1 MSQTVSPRPSRDA
14 RPVLL
19 FFICLTVLALIAQ
32 TWWAIVQDRQ
42 LTIESET
49 RNSAAT
55 VRSLE
60 EHTTRILEEV
70 NHLLDGT
77 AEMIAGMD
85 PARLNDRFS
94 LQRMLVSQRDN
105 LQSVSALWLVDSQ
118 GNNLVTT
125 LQFPSKPLSF
135 SSHSYVAAL
144 NASPEDRRVV
154 IGDPV
159 RNGYDNEWQLPVA
172 RNLYDR
178 NGKRIGILVASIRV
192 AYIIDFYKR
201 VLSDKNASVTFTRTG
216 IVLMRL
222 PYDERWLG
230 RDVSKTP
237 IADIINS
244 GPIEGNFENISVF
257 EQNSRLFSYRKS
269 TAYPLTTTYAVET
282 ASALKPW
289 KVRSLQRV
297 LSTGATVLFIAI
309 LTFFLLLH
317 IRRSRA
323 SENRLQVSETRYR
336 MLYEGASDGVFL
348 LTGNQV
354 VVDCNRAAVA
364 LLGAGDKQEIVG
376 RSMAAFSPMDQRSAD
391 AQGRQPKI
399 EAALEGEPQK
409 IEWPILR
416 NGRLTYYE
424 VTLTLVEMGRQPM
437 LLGMFRDIDARKQAE
452 DLQRGQ
458 NAILHIIAGGDD
470 LQKIL
475 GEIVVFAEQRAPHA
489 TCMILLQSE
498 DGTKLTWGGGPNLPD
513 RMVQKMLETRIKQG
527 NGAASE
533 VVLTQYPVI
542 VEDIA
547 NDSSMRH
554 VHQLYL
560 SNGFVACGCW
570 PIMGKRGQVLG
581 AFSMLYSEPRVPG
594 VDDVQLVGISTDLAG
609 IAIESRW
616 AEERIRHL
624 AHYDELTGLPNRFL
638 YIQYLNRALAHAER
652 HQAPVGVLY
661 MDLDRFKNINDT
673 FGHEAGD
680 AVLRNISTQFRRC
693 LRDTD
698 SIARVGGD
706 EFIVLVEN
714 YNDARH
720 LGEIAERLLVEA
732 AKPFEIHDQECQL
745 SASIGIAAY
754 PMDGANAQ
762 ALLKNADI
770 AMYRAKAT
778 GKNNYQFYSSEMNT
792 HSVERLALET
802 RLRRAIER
810 REFVV
815 HYQPKLDVR
824 SGRIVGAEALVRWQH
839 PEKGLLLPG
848 SFIPLAEEVGLIGP
862 LGMLVMDAACVDIN
876 NFKREG
882 ISFGR
887 VAINLSAVQFNDV
900 HLLGDV
906 KNLMETRQ
914 VDPALI
920 EFEITE
926 SMVMHNRD
934 QAIELMD
941 GIRSLGF
948 TLAIDDFGTG
958 YSSLAYLKRFPV
970 DSVKVDKS
978 FINDIPQDPNDSAI
992 VQAIIGMAHTLGLKV
1007 TAEGVETATQLD
1019 ILKSFG
1025 CDQYQG
1031 FYFSRAVPAKEFMSL
1046 VQHQSAEVLSEAG
1059 S

>member
-1 MSQTVSPRPSRDA
+1 MPTTVPVRPSRDA

-32 TWWAIVQDRQ
+32 TWWAVVQDRQ

-70 NHLLDGT
+70 DHTLAGAADKFSEMEPSALGDSLLLH
-77 AEMIAGMD
+77 
-85 PARLNDRFS
+85 RLLVKERDS
-94 LQRMLVSQRDN
+94 LQSLTAM
-105 LQSVSALWLVDSQ
+105 WLIDRK
-118 GNNLVTT
+118 GINWVTT
-125 LQFPSKPLSF
+125 LQYPARPLDF
-135 SSHSYVAAL
+135 KAHSYVQAL
-144 NASPEDRRVV
+144 EAQPDYRKIV
-154 IGDPV
+154 IG
-159 RNGYDNEWQLPVA
+159 LPVKSAYDDEWVLPIA
-172 RNLYDR
+172 RNLHDHD
-178 NGKRIGILVASIRV
+178 GKRIGIIAAAVRV
-192 AYIIDFYKR
+192 AYFVDFYKR
-201 VLSDKNASVTFTRTG
+201 VLLDRPAASVTLSNGNGF
-216 IVLMRL
+216 ILMRL
-222 PYDERWLG
+222 PFDEGSIGKDMSR
-230 RDVSKTP
+230 TT
-237 IADIINS
+237 IARTIQA
-244 GPIEGNFENISVF
+244 GAIEGSFEHFSIF
-257 EQNSRLFSYRKS
+257 DKDMRLFSYRKS
-269 TAYPLTTTYAVET
+269 NSLPLITTFTVELENVL
-282 ASALKPW
+282 APW
-289 KVRSLQRV
+289 KNRSLHRG

-323 SENRLQVSETRYR
+323 SENRLAASEGRYR
-336 MLYEGASDGVFL
+336 MLYEGASDGVLL
-348 LTGNQV
+348 LTRSQV
-354 VVDCNRAAVA
+354 VVDCNRAAVQ
-364 LLGAGDKQEIVG
+364 LLGVSNKPYAVG
-376 RSMAAFSPMDQRSAD
+376 RSIVEFSAEDQA
-391 AQGRQPKI
+391 
-399 EAALEGEPQK
+399 EAAPDWQNVIDSALDGQPQQF
-409 IEWPILR
+409 EWPVAHS
-416 NGRLTYYE
+416 GRVRFTE
-424 VTLTLVEMGRQPM
+424 ATLTRVEVGRESM
-437 LLGMFRDIDARKQAE
+437 LLCMFRDIDARKQSE
-452 DLQRGQ
+452 QLQQGQ
-458 NAILHIIAGGDD
+458 NEILHIIAGGDD

-475 GEIVVFAEQRAPHA
+475 NEIVLFAEQQAPHA
-489 TCMILLQSE
+489 RCMILLQSE
-498 DGTKLTWGGGPNLPD
+498 DGTKLTWGGGPSIPE
-513 RMVQKMLETRIKQG
+513 RMMQKIADMRIRQG
-527 NGAASE
+527 NGASSE

-542 VEDIA
+542 VENIA

-554 VHQLYL
+554 VSDLYI
-560 SNGFVACGCW
+560 SSGFEACGCW

-581 AFSMLYSEPRVPG
+581 AFSMLYDQKRTPSAA
-594 VDDVQLVGISTDLAG
+594 DVQLVGISTDLAG

-638 YIQYLNRALAHAER
+638 YIQYLNKALAHAER
-652 HQAPVGVLY
+652 HQQPVGVLY
-661 MDLDRFKNINDT
+661 LDLDRFKNINDT

-680 AVLRNISTQFRRC
+680 AVLRNVSAQFRRC

-706 EFIVLVEN
+706 EFIILVES
-714 YNDARH
+714 YEEPRH
-720 LGEIAERLLVEA
+720 LGEIAERLLIEA
-732 AKPFEIHDQECQL
+732 AKPFDILDQECQL
-745 SASIGIAAY
+745 SASIGIATY
-754 PMDGANAQ
+754 PMDGGNAQ

-770 AMYRAKAT
+770 AMYRAKTT

-848 SFIPLAEEVGLIGP
+848 SFIPLAEEVGLIGS
-862 LGMLVMDAACVDIN
+862 LGMLVLDAACSDIKAFSDAGLN
-876 NFKREG
+876 
-882 ISFGR
+882 FGR
-887 VAINLSAVQFNDV
+887 VAINLSGSQFNDI

-906 KNLMETRQ
+906 KNVIESRQ
-914 VDPALI
+914 VDPNLL

-941 GIRSLGF
+941 GIRALGF
-948 TLAIDDFGTG
+948 SLSIDDFGTG

-992 VQAIIGMAHTLGLKV
+992 VQAIIVMAHTLGLKV

-1019 ILKSFG
+1019 TLRRFG
-1025 CDQYQG
+1025 CDEYQG
-1031 FYFSRAVPAKEFMSL
+1031 FYFSRAISGKDFISL
-1046 VQHQSAEVLSEAG
+1046 VQHQSMAEVP
-1059 S
+1059 